1 MSLARLAAKREGDFA
16 PLLTHI
22 EVDLGLSTAHR
33 SCADMTKQIL
43 GVIDLMARQ
52 IAKAIQIFD
61 TRVAIQPA
69 VAIGG
74 RVGLLAR
81 TGQFLL
87 L

>member
-1 MSLARLAAKREGDFA
+1 
-16 PLLTHI
+16 
-22 EVDLGLSTAHR
+22 
-33 SCADMTKQIL
+33 MTKQIL